1 MHDANIFYIAI
12 FAVIIIAIFKGIK
25 LVPQQ
30 QVFVVERLGRFSRTL
45 EGGLYFIV
53 PFIDSVRYKHTLK
66 EDAIEIR
73 SQSAITK
80 DNVTLEIDGVLY
92 LKIIDPK
99 LASYGVENPY
109 FALTQL
115 AQTTMRSEIGKLD
128 LDRTFEERSSLN
140 ANIVEALNEA
150 SQRWGVQ
157 CLRYEIKDINPPQSI
172 LKSMEQQVTAERTKR
187 AQILDSEGSR
197 QAKINVAEGDK
208 AEKVLASEGA
218 KIDQINRAE
227 GEAKAIIMVAEAT
240 AQGIEKVAQTIQ
252 KTGGSDAV
260 ALKLAEKYIEAFGK
274 LAQQSTTVLLPSNA
288 GDISG
293 FVAQAMTVFEN
304 IKASKTHG
312 VK

>member
-1 MHDANIFYIAI
+1 MHDTNTFLIAV

-25 LVPQQ
+25 IVPQQ
-30 QVFVVERLGRFSRTL
+30 QAYVVERLGRFSRIL

-53 PFIDSVRYKHTLK
+53 PFIDSVKYKHTLK

-128 LDRTFEERSSLN
+128 LDRTFEERSVLN
-140 ANIVEALNEA
+140 VNIVEALNEA

-187 AQILDSEGSR
+187 AQILESEGAR
-197 QAKINVAEGDK
+197 QYKINVAEGDK
-208 AEKVLASEGA
+208 AEKVLASEAA
-218 KIDQINRAE
+218 KISQINKAE
-227 GEAKAIIMVAEAT
+227 GESKAIIMVAEAT
-240 AQGIEKVAQTIQ
+240 AQGIEKVAATIQ
-252 KTGGSDAV
+252 KAGGSDAV

-274 LAQQSTTVLLPSNA
+274 LAQESTTVLMPANA
-288 GDISG
+288 NDVSG

-304 IKASKTHG
+304 IKGGKSVN